1 MADSAAEGR
10 DQRRNLLLLVLLG
23 LAWGSAYPVIR
34 YGIVSGATPITFAAA
49 RYALTALSIAG
60 VAAVTRLP
68 RPSARAMVLSAVIG
82 LPIVGVYGLLL
93 YVGEQTTS
101 GSLSAI
107 LIAVAPFLTTLFALS
122 LLPGE
127 SVNRIGYVGLA
138 AGFVGVIVLVA
149 PPPGVQLATSIWGP
163 IAVVGAAGSFALG
176 SVLLRKWRPEGET
189 LWGVSMQFVV
199 ATVFLFA
206 LVPVLEPRPSLPVTS
221 PVLLSLAYLLLVPS
235 TIGYVLYFY
244 LHHRIGPGQTNV
256 VAYINPIAALSIGVF
271 LFAEP
276 FEWWELAG
284 FALILIGLTLLTR
297 YGRPRVPREGA
308 PGGGGAGPG
317 VRGYARGKR

>member
-1 MADSAAEGR
+1 VEPTPSDGR
-10 DQRRNLLLLVLLG
+10 DQRRNILLLVVLG
-23 LAWGSAYPVIR
+23 LVWGSAYPVIR

-49 RYALTALSIAG
+49 RYALTVVSIAA
-60 VAAVTRLP
+60 VAAVSRIP
-68 RPSARAMVLSAVIG
+68 RPNVRAMLLSAVIG

-127 SVNRIGYVGLA
+127 SVTRIGVIGLA
-138 AGFVGVIVLVA
+138 AGFIGVIVLVA
-149 PPPGVQLATSIWGP
+149 PPPGVELATTIWGP
-163 IAVVGAAGSFALG
+163 VAVVGAAASFALG

-189 LWGVSMQFVV
+189 LWGVAVQFAV
-199 ATVFLFA
+199 ATAFLTA
-206 LVPVLEPRPSLPVTS
+206 TVPVLEPHPSLPLTG
-221 PVLLSLAYLLLVPS
+221 PVLLSLAYLLVVPS

-256 VAYINPIAALSIGVF
+256 VAYINPIAALSIGVL

-284 FALILIGLTLLTR
+284 FALILLGLTLLTR
-297 YGRPRVPREGA
+297 YGRPRRP
-308 PGGGGAGPG
+308 PP
-317 VRGYARGKR
+317 

>member
-1 MADSAAEGR
+1 VEPTPPDGR
-10 DQRRNLLLLVLLG
+10 DQRRNILLLVVLG
-23 LAWGSAYPVIR
+23 LVWGSAYPVIR

-49 RYALTALSIAG
+49 RYALTVVSIAA
-60 VAAVTRLP
+60 VAAVSRIP
-68 RPSARAMVLSAVIG
+68 RPNARAMLLSAVIG

-127 SVNRIGYVGLA
+127 SVTRIGVIGLA
-138 AGFVGVIVLVA
+138 AGFIGVIVLVA
-149 PPPGVQLATSIWGP
+149 PPPGVELATTIWGP
-163 IAVVGAAGSFALG
+163 VAVVGAAASFALG

-189 LWGVSMQFVV
+189 LWGVAVQFAV
-199 ATVFLFA
+199 ATAFLTA
-206 LVPVLEPRPSLPVTS
+206 TVPVLEPHPSLPLTG
-221 PVLLSLAYLLLVPS
+221 PVLLSLAYLLVVPS

-256 VAYINPIAALSIGVF
+256 VAYINPIAALSIGVL

-284 FALILIGLTLLTR
+284 FALILLGLTLLTR
-297 YGRPRVPREGA
+297 YGWPRRPP
-308 PGGGGAGPG
+308 P
-317 VRGYARGKR
+317 

>member
-1 MADSAAEGR
+1 VEPTPPDGR
-10 DQRRNLLLLVLLG
+10 DQRRNILLLVVLG
-23 LAWGSAYPVIR
+23 LVWGSAYPVIR

-49 RYALTALSIAG
+49 RYALTVVSIAA
-60 VAAVTRLP
+60 VAAVSRIP
-68 RPSARAMVLSAVIG
+68 RPNARAMLLSAVIG

-127 SVNRIGYVGLA
+127 SVTRIGVIGLA
-138 AGFVGVIVLVA
+138 AGFIGVIVLVA
-149 PPPGVQLATSIWGP
+149 PPPGVELATTIWGP
-163 IAVVGAAGSFALG
+163 VAVVGAAASFALG

-189 LWGVSMQFVV
+189 LWGVAVQFAV
-199 ATVFLFA
+199 ATAFLTA
-206 LVPVLEPRPSLPVTS
+206 TVPVLEPHPSLPLTG
-221 PVLLSLAYLLLVPS
+221 PVLLSLAYLLVVPS

-256 VAYINPIAALSIGVF
+256 VAYINPIAALSIGVL

-284 FALILIGLTLLTR
+284 FALILLGLTLLTR
-297 YGRPRVPREGA
+297 YGRPRRP
-308 PGGGGAGPG
+308 PP
-317 VRGYARGKR
+317 

>member
-1 MADSAAEGR
+1 VEPTPPDGR
-10 DQRRNLLLLVLLG
+10 DQRRNILLLVVLG
-23 LAWGSAYPVIR
+23 LVWGSAYPVIR

-49 RYALTALSIAG
+49 RYALTVVSIAA
-60 VAAVTRLP
+60 VAAVSRIP
-68 RPSARAMVLSAVIG
+68 RPNARAMLLSAVIG

-127 SVNRIGYVGLA
+127 SVTRIGVIGLA
-138 AGFVGVIVLVA
+138 AGFIGVIVLVA
-149 PPPGVQLATSIWGP
+149 PPPGVELATTIWGP
-163 IAVVGAAGSFALG
+163 VAVVGAAASFALG

-189 LWGVSMQFVV
+189 LWGVAAQFAV
-199 ATVFLFA
+199 ATAFLTA
-206 LVPVLEPRPSLPVTS
+206 TVPVLEPHPSLPLTG
-221 PVLLSLAYLLLVPS
+221 PVLLSLAYLLVVPS

-256 VAYINPIAALSIGVF
+256 VAYINPIAALSIGVL

-284 FALILIGLTLLTR
+284 FALILLGLTLLTR
-297 YGRPRVPREGA
+297 YGRPRRP
-308 PGGGGAGPG
+308 PP
-317 VRGYARGKR
+317 